1 MKRALIVIASVGIL
15 AVTVAMEGANA
26 QVTRPHRAPPPHA
39 EPGSQGAGWNG
50 PGQTTYEGKVIYDSS
65 KPAPNV
71 APGGGTDFRT
81 PADRAWPR

>member
-50 PGQTTYEGKVIYDSS
+50 PGQTT
-65 KPAPNV
+65 
-71 APGGGTDFRT
+71 
-81 PADRAWPR
+81 